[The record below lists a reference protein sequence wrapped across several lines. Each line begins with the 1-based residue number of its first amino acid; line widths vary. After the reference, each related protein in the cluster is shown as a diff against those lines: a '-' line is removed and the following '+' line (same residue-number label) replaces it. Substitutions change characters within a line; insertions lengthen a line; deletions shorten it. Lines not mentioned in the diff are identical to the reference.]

1 MRERL
6 KQKEGTL
13 TRSMSTIFNQSYSSG
28 PKLMTRSMSPHCG
41 LNNGQS
47 REILVVRYEELLDQ
61 GRKEQEEAVQKR
73 QDEIIT
79 LQQTVR
85 IGIKK

>member
-1 MRERL
+1 
-6 KQKEGTL
+6 
-13 TRSMSTIFNQSYSSG
+13 
-28 PKLMTRSMSPHCG
+28 MTRSMSPHCG

-79 LQQTVR
+79 LQQAVR
-85 IGIKK
+85 IKIKIGIKK

>member
-1 MRERL
+1 M
-6 KQKEGTL
+6 
-13 TRSMSTIFNQSYSSG
+13 F
-28 PKLMTRSMSPHCG
+28 
-41 LNNGQS
+41 
-47 REILVVRYEELLDQ
+47 RYEELLDQ

-85 IGIKK
+85 ISIRIRIRK